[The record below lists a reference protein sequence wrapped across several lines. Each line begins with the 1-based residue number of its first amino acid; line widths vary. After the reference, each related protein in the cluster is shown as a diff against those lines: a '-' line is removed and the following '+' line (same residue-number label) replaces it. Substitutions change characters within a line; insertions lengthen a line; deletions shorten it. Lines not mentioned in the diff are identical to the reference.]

1 MTDRDALAQRH
12 MGLVHALCRRFAD
25 KGIEYEELFAAGCL
39 GLTKALN
46 GFDPQ
51 RGIQFSTYAFPVIAG
66 ELKRLF
72 RDGGAVKVSRTL
84 RELALKIARLNA
96 ESLRQ
101 NGAELTVSELAARL
115 GVTPEQVT
123 DAIGS
128 ARLPLYLTAE
138 RGADGEPPVD
148 VPVPD
153 MQETVTER
161 LSLEQAVAAL
171 PADDRRLLRLRYFQ
185 SKTQAQ
191 TAAVLHTTQ
200 VQISR
205 REKKLLAQLREKL
218 VC

>member
-12 MGLVHALCRRFAD
+12 MGLVHALCRRFAN

-46 GFDPQ
+46 GFDKS
-51 RGIQFSTYAFPVIAG
+51 RGMQFSTYAFPVIAG
-66 ELKRLF
+66 EIKRLF

-84 RELALKIARLNA
+84 RALSLKIARLNA
-96 ESLRQ
+96 ENLRQ

-115 GVTPEQVT
+115 GVSAEQVT

-128 ARLPLYLTAE
+128 ARLPLSLTSVHD
-138 RGADGEPPVD
+138 ADGVA
-148 VPVPD
+148 D

-161 LSLEQAVAAL
+161 LSLEQAIAAL
-171 PADDRRLLRLRYFQ
+171 PSDDKQLIRLRYFQ

-191 TAAVLHTTQ
+191 TAAVLHTSQ

-205 REKKLLAQLREKL
+205 REKKILAQLREKMI
-218 VC
+218 C

>member
-25 KGIEYEELFAAGCL
+25 KGVEYEELFAAGCL

-84 RELALKIARLNA
+84 R
-96 ESLRQ
+96 
-101 NGAELTVSELAARL
+101 ELAARL

-171 PADDRRLLRLRYFQ
+171 PADDQRLLRLRYYQ

-205 REKKLLAQLREKL
+205 REKKILAQLREKL

>member
-25 KGIEYEELFAAGCL
+25 KGIDYEELFAAGCL
-39 GLTKALN
+39 GLAKALN
-46 GFDPQ
+46 GFDPN
-51 RGIQFSTYAFPVIAG
+51 RGMRFSTYAFPVIAG
-66 ELKRLF
+66 EIKRLF

-84 RELALKIARLNA
+84 RELSLKIARLNA

-101 NGAELTVSELAARL
+101 NGAELTVSELAQRL
-115 GVTPEQVT
+115 CVSAEQVT

-128 ARLPLYLTAE
+128 TRQPLSLTGE
-138 RGADGEPPVD
+138 RDADGNPPVD

-153 MQETVTER
+153 MQEAVTDR
-161 LSLEQAVAAL
+161 LSLEQAIDAL
-171 PADDRRLLRLRYFQ
+171 PADDKRLIRLRYFQ
-185 SKTQAQ
+185 GKTQTQ
-191 TAAVLHTTQ
+191 TAAVLRTSQ

-205 REKKLLAQLREKL
+205 REKKILAQIREKM

>member
-12 MGLVHALCRRFAD
+12 MGLVHALCRRFAN

-46 GFDPQ
+46 GFDKS
-51 RGIQFSTYAFPVIAG
+51 RGMQFSTYAFPVIAG
-66 ELKRLF
+66 EIKRLF

-84 RELALKIARLNA
+84 RALSLKIARLNA
-96 ESLRQ
+96 DSLRQ

-115 GVTPEQVT
+115 GVSAEQVT

-128 ARLPLYLTAE
+128 ARLPLSL
-138 RGADGEPPVD
+138 
-148 VPVPD
+148 
-153 MQETVTER
+153 QEAVTER
-161 LSLEQAVAAL
+161 LSLEQAIAAL
-171 PADDRRLLRLRYFQ
+171 PSDDKQLIRLRYFQ

-191 TAAVLHTTQ
+191 TAAVLHTSQ

-205 REKKLLAQLREKL
+205 REKKILAQLREQMI
-218 VC
+218 C

>member
-25 KGIEYEELFAAGCL
+25 KGVEYEELFAAGCL

-46 GFDPQ
+46 GFDKS
-51 RGIQFSTYAFPVIAG
+51 RGMQFSTYAFPVIAG
-66 ELKRLF
+66 EIKRLF

-84 RELALKIARLNA
+84 RALSLKIARLNA
-96 ESLRQ
+96 ENLRQ

-115 GVTPEQVT
+115 GVSAEQVT

-128 ARLPLYLTAE
+128 ARLPLSLTSVHD
-138 RGADGEPPVD
+138 ADGDPQTD
-148 VPVPD
+148 VPVAD
-153 MQETVTER
+153 MQEAVTER
-161 LSLEQAVAAL
+161 LSLEQAIAAL
-171 PADDRRLLRLRYFQ
+171 PSDDKQLIRLRYFQ

-191 TAAVLHTTQ
+191 TAAVLHTSQ

-205 REKKLLAQLREKL
+205 REKKILAQLREQMI
-218 VC
+218 C

>member
-12 MGLVHALCRRFAD
+12 MGLVHALCRRFAN

-46 GFDPQ
+46 GFDKS
-51 RGIQFSTYAFPVIAG
+51 RGMQFSTYAFPVIAG
-66 ELKRLF
+66 EIKRLF

-84 RELALKIARLNA
+84 RALSLKIARLNA
-96 ESLRQ
+96 ENLRQ

-115 GVTPEQVT
+115 GVSAEQVT

-128 ARLPLYLTAE
+128 ARLPLSLTSVHD
-138 RGADGEPPVD
+138 ADGDPH
-148 VPVPD
+148 
-153 MQETVTER
+153 
-161 LSLEQAVAAL
+161 
-171 PADDRRLLRLRYFQ
+171 RLRYFQ

-191 TAAVLHTTQ
+191 TAAVLHTSQ

-205 REKKLLAQLREKL
+205 REKKILAQLREKMI
-218 VC
+218 C

>member
-12 MGLVHALCRRFAD
+12 MGLVHALCRRFAN

-46 GFDPQ
+46 GFDKS
-51 RGIQFSTYAFPVIAG
+51 RGMQFSTYAFPVIAG
-66 ELKRLF
+66 EIKRLF

-84 RELALKIARLNA
+84 RALSLKIARLNA
-96 ESLRQ
+96 ENLRQ

-115 GVTPEQVT
+115 GVSAEQVT

-128 ARLPLYLTAE
+128 ARLPLSLTSVHD
-138 RGADGEPPVD
+138 ADGDPQTD
-148 VPVPD
+148 VPVAD

-161 LSLEQAVAAL
+161 LSLEQAIAAL
-171 PADDRRLLRLRYFQ
+171 PSDDKQLIRLRYFQ

-191 TAAVLHTTQ
+191 TAAVLHTSQ
-200 VQISR
+200 VQND
-205 REKKLLAQLREKL
+205 LLTTNYCPE
-218 VC
+218 

>member
-25 KGIEYEELFAAGCL
+25 KGIDYEELFAAGCL

-46 GFDPQ
+46 GFDPS
-51 RGIQFSTYAFPVIAG
+51 RGMRFSTYAFPVIAG
-66 ELKRLF
+66 EIKRLF
-72 RDGGAVKVSRTL
+72 RNGGAVKVSRTL
-84 RELALKIARLNA
+84 RELSLKIARLNA

-101 NGAELTVSELAARL
+101 NGAELTVSELAQRL
-115 GVTPEQVT
+115 CVSAEQVT

-128 ARLPLYLTAE
+128 TRQPLSLTGE
-138 RGADGEPPVD
+138 RDADGNSPVD

-153 MQETVTER
+153 MQEAVTDR
-161 LSLEQAVAAL
+161 LSLEQAIDAL
-171 PADDRRLLRLRYFQ
+171 PADDKRLIRLRYFQ
-185 SKTQAQ
+185 GKTQTQ
-191 TAAVLHTTQ
+191 TAAVLHTSQ

-205 REKKLLAQLREKL
+205 REKKILAQIREKM

>member
-25 KGIEYEELFAAGCL
+25 KGIDYEELFAAGCL

-46 GFDPQ
+46 GFDPS
-51 RGIQFSTYAFPVIAG
+51 RGMQFSTYAFPVIAG
-66 ELKRLF
+66 EIKRLF

-84 RELALKIARLNA
+84 RELSLKIARLNA

-101 NGAELTVSELAARL
+101 NGAELTVSELAQRL
-115 GVTPEQVT
+115 CVSAEQVT

-128 ARLPLYLTAE
+128 TRQPLSLTGE
-138 RGADGEPPVD
+138 RDADGNSPVD

-153 MQETVTER
+153 MQEAVTDR
-161 LSLEQAVAAL
+161 LSLEQAIAAL
-171 PADDRRLLRLRYFQ
+171 PADDKRLIRLRYFQ
-185 SKTQAQ
+185 GKTQTQ
-191 TAAVLHTTQ
+191 TAAVLRTSQ

-205 REKKLLAQLREKL
+205 REKKILAQIREKM

>member
-12 MGLVHALCRRFAD
+12 MGLVHALCRRFAN

-46 GFDPQ
+46 GFDKS
-51 RGIQFSTYAFPVIAG
+51 RGMQFSTYAFPVIAG
-66 ELKRLF
+66 EIKRLF

-84 RELALKIARLNA
+84 RALSLKIARLNA
-96 ESLRQ
+96 ENLRQ

-115 GVTPEQVT
+115 GVSAEQVT

-128 ARLPLYLTAE
+128 ATSVHD
-138 RGADGEPPVD
+138 ADGDPQTD
-148 VPVPD
+148 VPVAD
-153 MQETVTER
+153 MQEAVTER
-161 LSLEQAVAAL
+161 LSLEQAIAAL
-171 PADDRRLLRLRYFQ
+171 PADDKQLIRLRYFQ

-191 TAAVLHTTQ
+191 TAADLHTSQ

-205 REKKLLAQLREKL
+205 REKKILAQLREQMI
-218 VC
+218 C

>member
-25 KGIEYEELFAAGCL
+25 KGIDYEELFAAGCL

-46 GFDPQ
+46 GFDPS
-51 RGIQFSTYAFPVIAG
+51 RGMRFSTYAFPVIAG
-66 ELKRLF
+66 EIKRLF

-84 RELALKIARLNA
+84 RELSLKIARLNA

-101 NGAELTVSELAARL
+101 NGAELTVSELAQRL
-115 GVTPEQVT
+115 CVSAEQVT

-128 ARLPLYLTAE
+128 TRQPLSLTGE
-138 RGADGEPPVD
+138 RDADGNPPVD

-153 MQETVTER
+153 MQEAVTDR
-161 LSLEQAVAAL
+161 LSLEQAIAAL
-171 PADDRRLLRLRYFQ
+171 PADDKRLIRLRYFQ
-185 SKTQAQ
+185 GKTQTQ
-191 TAAVLHTTQ
+191 TAAVLRTSQ

-205 REKKLLAQLREKL
+205 REKKILAQIREKM

>member
-25 KGIEYEELFAAGCL
+25 KGIDYEELFAAGCL

-46 GFDPQ
+46 GFDPS
-51 RGIQFSTYAFPVIAG
+51 RGMQFSTYAFPVIAG
-66 ELKRLF
+66 EIKRLF

-84 RELALKIARLNA
+84 RELSLKIARLNA

-115 GVTPEQVT
+115 GVSAEQVT

-128 ARLPLYLTAE
+128 TRQPLSLTGE
-138 RGADGEPPVD
+138 RDADGNPPVD

-153 MQETVTER
+153 IQDAVTDR
-161 LSLEQAVAAL
+161 LSLEQAIDAL
-171 PADDRRLLRLRYFQ
+171 PADDKRLIRLRYFLG
-185 SKTQAQ
+185 KTQTQ
-191 TAAVLHTTQ
+191 TAAVLHTSQ

-205 REKKLLAQLREKL
+205 REKKILAQIREKM

>member
-25 KGIEYEELFAAGCL
+25 KGIDYEELFAAGCL

-46 GFDPQ
+46 GFDPS
-51 RGIQFSTYAFPVIAG
+51 RGMRFSTYAFPVIAG
-66 ELKRLF
+66 EIKRLF

-84 RELALKIARLNA
+84 RELSLKIARLNA

-101 NGAELTVSELAARL
+101 NGAELTVSELAQRL
-115 GVTPEQVT
+115 CVSAEQVT

-128 ARLPLYLTAE
+128 TRQPLSLTGE
-138 RGADGEPPVD
+138 RDADGNPPVD

-153 MQETVTER
+153 MQEAVTDR
-161 LSLEQAVAAL
+161 LSLEQAIAAL
-171 PADDRRLLRLRYFQ
+171 PADDKRLIRLRYFQ
-185 SKTQAQ
+185 GKTQTQ
-191 TAAVLHTTQ
+191 TAAVLHTSQ

-205 REKKLLAQLREKL
+205 REKKILAQIREKM